1 MWGRRFWS
9 SGEKHVDKGKAM
21 SSKFLSPLKIMDT
34 RRYTP
39 PSTKMPCRRTHRGY
53 FGESLEVWRNRVW
66 MFLSR
71 LWWKLQCPL
80 VVRRTYSLC
89 YVPWC
94 SMIVFLL
101 LTVLMNEGK
110 HVVFR
115 QFVRVDPR
123 LGVVN
128 SDTLLPSPKQPV
140 LMTCTKKQENREK
153 QIKKVMK

>member
-1 MWGRRFWS
+1 MSKTRQHMHTVERMHSHAVLHDYLMVCTDEQNLQLHIWLISGGIIHVRTQVLKFRRKTC
-9 SGEKHVDKGKAM
+9 GQGK
-21 SSKFLSPLKIMDT
+21 SNVIVSQ
-34 RRYTP
+34 
-39 PSTKMPCRRTHRGY
+39 
-53 FGESLEVWRNRVW
+53 
-66 MFLSR
+66 
-71 LWWKLQCPL
+71 WKLQCPL